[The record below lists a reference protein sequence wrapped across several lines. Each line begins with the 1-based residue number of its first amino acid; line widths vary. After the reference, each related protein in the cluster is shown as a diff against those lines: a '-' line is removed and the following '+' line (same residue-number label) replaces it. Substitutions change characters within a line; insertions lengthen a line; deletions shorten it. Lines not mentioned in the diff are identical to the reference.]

1 MIVDP
6 PIEQE
11 NPLEEENPPVVE
23 KPKNK
28 RRKRSKQSNTEN
40 ILLEE
45 AKGVIEIQPEE
56 KEQEKGEPEEKE
68 QEKGQP
74 EEKEQQSEVEPII
87 EEKGEKDKPI
97 IEEKGKQGEKR
108 KNRKSL
114 QEALQSS
121 TESTIKVSKWSIV
134 NAQLEKEDKIGTDI
148 VYSFPKNRV
157 ERANVVISRK

>member
-6 PIEQE
+6 SV
-11 NPLEEENPPVVE
+11 EEIIGSPPAEE
-23 KPKNK
+23 KEKSKTK
-28 RRKRSKQSNTEN
+28 RRKRSKPNNEEN
-40 ILLEE
+40 ILIEE
-45 AKGVIEIQPEE
+45 AKGGLEIEPII
-56 KEQEKGEPEEKE
+56 K
-68 QEKGQP
+68 
-74 EEKEQQSEVEPII
+74 EKEQQGNVEPII
-87 EEKGEKDKPI
+87 EEKEQQSKVEPI
-97 IEEKGKQGEKR
+97 IEEKEKEKGEKR